1 MSFQSTK
8 INPFIVDM
16 QRSIQCKPFFTI
28 SNSVSILTKTVTL
41 EERVPELDSI
51 KLILRRVR
59 FPLSDLVRWECVI
72 DSQHR
77 GLLPRFP
84 GVFVTPD
91 DAVLGA
97 YTYYRELETYYAT
110 WRFISRCACC
120 RVDWDQEESD
130 EEECSED

>member
-1 MSFQSTK
+1 MSSQTTK
-8 INPFIVDM
+8 VSLFTLNM
-16 QRSIQCKPFFTI
+16 QRSIQRESPSTI
-28 SNSVSILTKTVTL
+28 LYQILMLTNAVTL
-41 EERVPELDSI
+41 QERVPELGFI
-51 KLILRRVR
+51 KIVLRRVR
-59 FPLSDLVRWECVI
+59 FPLSDLVRWECWI

-110 WRFISRCACC
+110 RHFISRCACC
-120 RVDWDQEESD
+120 RVD
-130 EEECSED
+130 